1 MKKHRIIRILSGLA
15 ASFAFVGATFGAG
28 TLTPVVSGQKPAEI
42 LSHQVQVVINN
53 GFAKTEVI
61 QRFRNNNAEKMEAL
75 YSFPLPKS
83 ASLSEVTVQ
92 HGEELING
100 EVVERKTAD
109 RIYGEEKAKGASA
122 AKAEKNG
129 YEDFTFSIANL
140 AAGEEAQIRF
150 VYYQPLPVDTGV
162 VSYVY
167 PLEEGN
173 TRDAVAENFWLR
185 NSKVS
190 GKTTVQIELRSAW
203 ALESVRSPGQN
214 PVASTIDLPNGV
226 AKLEYEL
233 KDGLAGDFVF
243 HYQLVELP
251 GRLEVIPYRAPGAK
265 EGTFMMVLTPGID
278 LKPIERGADYVF
290 VLDVSGSMNGQK
302 IRTLCDGVVQA
313 IGKMQPH
320 DRFRIVTFSS
330 DAAEITRDWVP
341 AEPESVQH
349 WSQKIQQLQ
358 AGGGTNLYAGMSTAL
373 KRVNADRVTSIVL
386 VTDAVTNVGQITPK
400 SFHDLLKEKDVRV
413 FGFLMGNSANWPLMQ
428 TICETSGGFYA
439 GVSNSDDIIGKILQA
454 KSKICYEALHDA
466 KIEINGVKTADLTGQ
481 AFKKLYRGQQMVA
494 FGRYLGTGKAEI
506 TFQAKLS
513 GRQETY
519 HCRINFP
526 ETDTDNPELE
536 RLWAM
541 ARIEQI
547 EYLTA
552 IGNVP
557 KSEKAQM
564 ISDLGVQY
572 QLVTD
577 ETSMLVLTDEAFRT
591 HGVKRLNQARVAVE
605 HAAQSA
611 RVAAP
616 IRNYRVD
623 VPAPQNNRQP
633 HSQPANNNSMFRNNA
648 PRLGGGA
655 VNWPLLGIALLLAG
669 IAVTRT
675 AFKKEV

>member
-1 MKKHRIIRILSGLA
+1 
-15 ASFAFVGATFGAG
+15 
-28 TLTPVVSGQKPAEI
+28 
-42 LSHQVQVVINN
+42 
-53 GFAKTEVI
+53 
-61 QRFRNNNAEKMEAL
+61 
-75 YSFPLPKS
+75 
-83 ASLSEVTVQ
+83 
-92 HGEELING
+92 
-100 EVVERKTAD
+100 
-109 RIYGEEKAKGASA
+109 
-122 AKAEKNG
+122 
-129 YEDFTFSIANL
+129 
-140 AAGEEAQIRF
+140 
-150 VYYQPLPVDTGV
+150 
-162 VSYVY
+162 
-167 PLEEGN
+167 
-173 TRDAVAENFWLR
+173 
-185 NSKVS
+185 
-190 GKTTVQIELRSAW
+190 
-203 ALESVRSPGQN
+203 
-214 PVASTIDLPNGV
+214 
-226 AKLEYEL
+226 
-233 KDGLAGDFVF
+233 
-243 HYQLVELP
+243 
-251 GRLEVIPYRAPGAK
+251 
-265 EGTFMMVLTPGID
+265 
-278 LKPIERGADYVF
+278 
-290 VLDVSGSMNGQK
+290 
-302 IRTLCDGVVQA
+302 
-313 IGKMQPH
+313 
-320 DRFRIVTFSS
+320 
-330 DAAEITRDWVP
+330 
-341 AEPESVQH
+341 
-349 WSQKIQQLQ
+349 
-358 AGGGTNLYAGMSTAL
+358 
-373 KRVNADRVTSIVL
+373 
-386 VTDAVTNVGQITPK
+386 TNVGQITPK

-557 KSEKAQM
+557 ESEKAQM

-623 VPAPQNNRQP
+623 VPSPQNNRQP

-655 VNWPLLGIALLLAG
+655 VNWPLLGIALLLSG